1 MVVFKKIIP
10 RLGAKRTIKKVQET
24 LIGNKARSDFL
35 AQSGYPGQ
43 AQALMKRL
51 HGRLNDIMPLHTG
64 DRDLAAFGSLFNGP
78 ELMAGARLEPLAYP
92 PAGSEFSQLWPWLS
106 GQGALRLARANRLTG
121 DFMRGL
127 IRWLEALTTHSPPLA
142 DDYWQDNSIVATRA
156 INLLFVIRFLD
167 NPDKMPP
174 QLCVDLLLHLNI
186 MGQMMHPGL
195 NNGAGAY
202 ERVLVACALMYLGLS
217 FDFLPTANAWWPQG
231 CAAMGPALTDFQ
243 NELHSMAQAHAALEA
258 AGLSLWLGRKQN
270 APLPGL
276 LAASRDMAI
285 KLRAVAPP
293 WVDERF
299 TRQQPL
305 LEFSQDPTPGQEA
318 NLAALLLS
326 DPELRGPRQ
335 SGELLFWLLGPQVKE
350 NLRQLAGGPDPGA
363 LNINTCGL
371 TTLSTPLAG
380 RRLSAWLV
388 SAPQPNSQDI
398 TRHALA
404 LALFRQG
411 RPLLTAPLLLD
422 KGPLAQFTRSR
433 SAANTMVV
441 DGEEAQGGAVS
452 LDGLDEQT
460 SYLFMA
466 ASYSGYL
473 HLPDPVMLRRRV
485 FIDKSAK
492 LINIID
498 QIQAKNQHAA
508 VIYFHFPPGALVQ
521 KGPKGGYLINI
532 YNEKWWFKSE
542 ARAQT
547 SLVSGQATPPLG
559 WTVGPEKSL
568 LPSPTICVSIQTI
581 GSARLSCSLVLIEQE
596 AEKAV

>member
-51 HGRLNDIMPLHTG
+51 HSRLADIMPLHTT
-64 DRDLAAFGSLFNGP
+64 DHDLAAFGSLFNGP
-78 ELMAGARLEPLAYP
+78 ELMASARLEPLVYP
-92 PAGSEFSQLWPWLS
+92 PAGSELSQLWPWLS

-121 DFMRGL
+121 DFMRSL
-127 IRWLEALTTHSPPLA
+127 VRWLEALTAHSPPLA
-142 DDYWQDNSIVATRA
+142 DDYWQDNSILATRA
-156 INLLFVIRFLD
+156 INLLFAIRFLD

-174 QLCVDLLLHLNI
+174 QVCVDLMLHLNI
-186 MGQMMHPGL
+186 MGQMMHPAL
-195 NNGAGAY
+195 NNGSGAY
-202 ERVLVACALMYLGLS
+202 ERSLVACALMYLGLS
-217 FDFLPTANAWWPQG
+217 FDFIPAGNTWWQDG
-231 CAAMGPALTDFQ
+231 CAATGAALTDFQ
-243 NELHSMAQAHAALEA
+243 NELHSMSHARAALEG
-258 AGLSLWLGRKQN
+258 AGLILWLGRRQS
-270 APLPGL
+270 ADLPGL
-276 LAASRDMAI
+276 LAAIRDMAV
-285 KLRAVAPP
+285 KLRAAAPP
-293 WVDERF
+293 WVDEHF
-299 TRQQPL
+299 TLQQPL
-305 LEFSQDPTPGQEA
+305 LAFSKEPTPGQEA
-318 NLAALLLS
+318 SLAALLLS
-326 DPELRGPRQ
+326 DLELRGPRQ
-335 SGELLFWLLGPQVKE
+335 TSELIFWLFGPEVKE
-350 NLRQLAGGPDPGA
+350 NLRQLAGGSDPGA
-363 LNINTCGL
+363 LNINSCGL
-371 TTLSTPLAG
+371 TTLSTQMAG

-388 SAPQPNSQDI
+388 SASQPNSQDI

-411 RPLLTAPLLLD
+411 RPLLTAPTMLD

-433 SAANTMVV
+433 AAANTMVV

-452 LDGLDEQT
+452 LDGLDEQAG
-460 SYLFMA
+460 YLFMA

-492 LINIID
+492 LINIVD

-508 VIYFHFPPGALVQ
+508 VLYFHFPPGALVQ
-521 KGPKGGYLINI
+521 KGPKGGYIINV

-542 ARAQT
+542 ARAQN
-547 SLVSGQATPPLG
+547 LLASGQATPPLG
-559 WTVGPEKSL
+559 WTVGPDKSL

-581 GSARLSCSLVLIEQE
+581 GSARLSCSLALIDQE
-596 AEKAV
+596 VEKAV